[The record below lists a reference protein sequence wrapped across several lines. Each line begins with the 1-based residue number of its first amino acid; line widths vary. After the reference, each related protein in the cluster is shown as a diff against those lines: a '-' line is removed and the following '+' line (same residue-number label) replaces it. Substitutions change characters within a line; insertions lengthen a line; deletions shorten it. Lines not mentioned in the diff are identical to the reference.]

1 MAVISL
7 LFSFLARKAND
18 IIQAIFGW
26 SITALFGKL
35 PRRSQVLVTA
45 ALVCSLAWPVFVV
58 GAFLPNIAGWL
69 LAFVPLHKLIG
80 TEVLRIIWLTLA
92 VLTPVLVGILV
103 HIAAP
108 VTKGGITRS
117 AVNGYPMALGFFAA
131 FVVVAITVPAIKI
144 AAIFRRWSDEHVYL
158 QPHDGRYHEVLDCLA
173 EACRRAGFEPTV
185 SDAPRHMVFA
195 TSIMRTLAR
204 GAVAPLVSNTL
215 QRVTSGGLEIYLY
228 PADLLL
234 RGKPTIVSRVRAM
247 FGRTQLDR
255 HAYLVASPEA
265 QHVADE
271 LSRIT
276 ALLDDGNDNGQRLP
290 AQLRQCYAR
299 LMHLDIPY
307 EEFVAL
313 DLVSRRVER
322 RLLAAGLVAS
332 GALPIDSVGDGFSE
346 ASAARRPTE
355 SAAQRVAGR
364 PVAPWAP
371 HRAR

>member
-45 ALVCSLAWPVFVV
+45 ALVCSLAWPVFVI
-58 GAFLPNIAGWL
+58 GAFAPTIAGWL

-80 TEVLRIIWLTLA
+80 SDVLRIIWLTLA

-108 VTKGGITRS
+108 VTKGGIARS

-131 FVVVAITVPAIKI
+131 FLVVAITVPAIKI

-158 QPHDGRYHEVLDCLA
+158 QPHDGRYHEVLDCLS
-173 EACRRAGFEPTV
+173 EACRRAGYEPTV
-185 SDAPRHMVFA
+185 SDAPRHMVLA
-195 TSIMRTLAR
+195 TSIMRALAR

-215 QRVTSGGLEIYLY
+215 QRVTSDGLEIYLY

-234 RGKPTIVSRVRAM
+234 RGKPTIVARVRAM

-265 QHVADE
+265 QHVADD

-276 ALLDDGNDNGQRLP
+276 ALLDDDDDNGLRLP

-307 EEFVAL
+307 DEFVAL

-322 RLLAAGLVAS
+322 RLLAAGLVAP
-332 GALPIDSVGDGFSE
+332 GALPIDDVGDSFTE
-346 ASAARRPTE
+346 ASAARRPVP

>member
-7 LFSFLARKAND
+7 IFSFLARKVNN

-35 PRRSQVLVTA
+35 PRRSQILVTG
-45 ALVCSLAWPVFVV
+45 ALLCSLAWPVFVV
-58 GAFLPNIAGWL
+58 GAFAPKVAGYL

-80 TEVLRIIWLTLA
+80 EGVLRIIWLTLA

-103 HIAAP
+103 HLAAP
-108 VTKGGITRS
+108 LKKGGITRS
-117 AVNGYPMALGFFAA
+117 MVNGYPIALGFFCA
-131 FVVVAITVPAIKI
+131 FLIVVITVPAIKI

-158 QPHDGRYHEVLDCLA
+158 QPHDGAYDEVLACLA
-173 EACRRAGFEPTV
+173 EACKRAGLEPQI
-185 SDAPRHMVFA
+185 SDAPRHMVLA
-195 TSIMRTLAR
+195 TTVMRALAR

-215 QRVTSGGLEIYLY
+215 KRVTADGLRVYLY

-234 RGKPTIVSRVRAM
+234 RGRPTTVARVRAM
-247 FGRTQLDR
+247 FGRTKLDR
-255 HAYLVASPEA
+255 HAYLVGSPEA
-265 QHVADE
+265 QSVSDE

-276 ALLDDGNDNGQRLP
+276 ALLDDPDDNGQLLP
-290 AQLRQCYAR
+290 TQLRQAYSR

-307 EEFVAL
+307 DEFIAL
-313 DLVSRRVER
+313 DLIARRVER
-322 RLLAAGLVAS
+322 RLLSAGLVSAN
-332 GALPIDSVGDGFSE
+332 ALPIDDVGDALSE
-346 ASAARRPTE
+346 ASAARRPQQ